1 MPTYDYLCNKCN
13 KKMEIAHAMSALAP
27 VECPE
32 CGARNSLEKMVSAV
46 RGIIF
51 KGSGFYETDYKRA
64 SAKTEKAKTETSGAN
79 SGAESTPAPQK
90 KCNPGCGCH

>member
-1 MPTYDYLCNKCN
+1 MPTYDYFCNKCN
-13 KKMEIAHAMSALAP
+13 EEIEIAHAINAYAP
-27 VECPE
+27 MECPE
-32 CGARNSLEKMVSAV
+32 CGAKNSLEKMVSAA

-64 SAKTEKAKTETSGAN
+64 SGKTEKAKTEASAN
-79 SGAESTPAPQK
+79 SGSESVPAPKK